1 MTETQPRPP
10 AVTMACLFVGLGS
23 LMLLVELFGAL
34 SNWGSLEIQGEL
46 RKALKSAPLPGLGL
60 EEGLRW
66 LQVGAQVALVLC
78 VAGTVLAFFAA
89 RGDKGSRIALT
100 GLCALA
106 TLAFISGGLVG
117 LVPALVAALS
127 ASALWSPEARAW
139 FGGRPMPVPPQITPG
154 PVAGIDPV
162 RGPMPTEILA
172 GGVVAMVGSLV
183 AGSTIVTNAV
193 AVAARRLAP
202 SEFERILGPGP
213 LLAESTFGVH
223 STPTSD
229 ALVIGGSVVLAC
241 VALVGFV
248 LSLMLL
254 LGRARARGPLV
265 AVSYVSA
272 VLTAI
277 AFPIGLVLT
286 VAAFATVTLLNRP
299 AARRWR

>member
-1 MTETQPRPP
+1 MTATQPRPP

-23 LMLLVELFGAL
+23 LIMLIELFGAL
-34 SNWGSLEIQGEL
+34 ANWGSLEIQEEL
-46 RKALKSAPLPGLGL
+46 RRALKSAPLPGLGL

-66 LQVGAQVALVLC
+66 LEVGAQVALVLC

-106 TLAFISGGLVG
+106 ALAFISGGLVG

-139 FGGRPMPVPPQITPG
+139 FGGRPMPQAPRITPG
-154 PVAGIDPV
+154 PVADIDPV

-172 GGVVAMVGSLV
+172 GGTVAMVGSLL

-193 AVAARRLAP
+193 AVVARRLAP
-202 SEFERILGPGP
+202 SDFERIFGSAP
-213 LLAESTFGVH
+213 LLAESMFGVQ
-223 STPTSD
+223 STPTFD
-229 ALVIGGSVVLAC
+229 ALVVGGSVMLAC

-254 LGRARARGPLV
+254 LGRPRARGPLV
-265 AVSYVSA
+265 AMSYVSA
-272 VLTAI
+272 VLTAL
-277 AFPIGLVLT
+277 AFPLGLVLT
-286 VAAFATVTLLNRP
+286 IGALATATLLNRP